1 MKNNADD
8 GKLKLCCVASAGGH
22 WEELLCLK
30 DIFEENDSFYITE
43 ETEQVMGSALPSIY
57 LVPQINRHERFFMM
71 HFIRLFKKAF
81 QIMREEK
88 PDVVITTGALI
99 AFPFC
104 VLAKLSKKKIIFIE
118 SFARIHNKSLTGR
131 LVYPFADLFIVQWK
145 SMLKCYPKA
154 IYAGGIF

>member
-43 ETEQVMGSALPSIY
+43 ETEQVMGSELPSIY

-81 QIMREEK
+81 QIM
-88 PDVVITTGALI
+88 
-99 AFPFC
+99 
-104 VLAKLSKKKIIFIE
+104 
-118 SFARIHNKSLTGR
+118 
-131 LVYPFADLFIVQWK
+131 
-145 SMLKCYPKA
+145 
-154 IYAGGIF
+154 

>member
-43 ETEQVMGSALPSIY
+43 ETEQVRGSELPSIY
-57 LVPQINRHERFFMM
+57 LAPQINRHERFFMM

-81 QIMREEK
+81 QIMREER

-118 SFARIHNKSLTGR
+118 SFARINNKSLTGR